1 MLYSAATIQ
10 NNTAADQL
18 PAVDHVWSAAQ
29 ESREKEAN
37 NYSKGEVFPLSP
49 TGRQFCVGASQGMV
63 ITYKKIRFNSHLTR
77 DNTQY
82 ASGFIGSVSRLLPS
96 CLLLKLANHKKLY
109 CLIKHAVEHYQ
120 KKLLTRKK
128 AKAIKAI
135 ATKQIIWLNSISLL
149 SFQVFLWPLSITLR
163 QKLFCSY
170 KQSQRD
176 GWSWLVVEM
185 RNMFLHCHSD
195 ADLLCVITVK
205 PVCRKMFEIVLS
217 KLVEKHYPPQ
227 KCEKH

>member
-18 PAVDHVWSAAQ
+18 PAVDHVRSAAQ

-82 ASGFIGSVSRLLPS
+82 ASGFTGSVSRLLPS

-135 ATKQIIWLNSISLL
+135 ATKQMIWLNSISLL
-149 SFQVFLWPLSITLR
+149 SFKGIFVTTLDHAQTETVLFLQTVTERRLIVAGRGNALHVFALP
-163 QKLFCSY
+163 F
-170 KQSQRD
+170 
-176 GWSWLVVEM
+176 
-185 RNMFLHCHSD
+185 
-195 ADLLCVITVK
+195 
-205 PVCRKMFEIVLS
+205 
-217 KLVEKHYPPQ
+217 
-227 KCEKH
+227 